1 MAYSEVSDVKI
12 VLMIDA
18 DEDSFDTELGNCIAS
33 ADALVDGLL
42 KKVSLTVPGTVPQLI
57 ADASAYFAAW
67 LFKDR
72 RGPDVEAAAAKLWD
86 QGHKV
91 LDNYIDT
98 EEDVSFLVGTAK
110 DD

>member
-1 MAYSEVSDVKI
+1 MAYSTVAAVKI
-12 VLMIDA
+12 VLLIAA
-18 DEDSFDTELGNCIAS
+18 DEDSFDTELEACIAS

-42 KKVSLTVPGTVPQLI
+42 KKVSLNVPDEVPQLI
-57 ADASAYFAAW
+57 EDASAYFAAW

-86 QGHKV
+86 QAHKF

-98 EEDVSFLVGTAK
+98 EEDVAFLVGTA
-110 DD
+110 DDE

>member
-1 MAYSEVSDVKI
+1 MAYSTVADVKL
-12 VLMIDA
+12 VLLIAAA
-18 DEDSFDTELGNCIAS
+18 DVTHDTAIGSCIAS

-42 KKVSLTVPGTVPQLI
+42 KKVSLTVPAEVPQLI

-72 RGPDVEAAAAKLWD
+72 RGPDVEAVAAKLWD
-86 QGHKV
+86 QAHKF

-98 EEDVSFLVGTAK
+98 EEDVSFLVGTAS

>member
-1 MAYSEVSDVKI
+1 MAYSTVVYVKS
-12 VLMIDA
+12 VLLIA
-18 DEDSFDTELGNCIAS
+18 TDEDSYDTELGNCIAS

-42 KKVSLTVPGTVPQLI
+42 KKVNLTVPVEVPQLI

-72 RGPDVEAAAAKLWD
+72 RGPDAEAAAAKLWE
-86 QGHKV
+86 QAHKF

-98 EEDVSFLVGTAK
+98 EEVIAFLVGTAE

>member
-1 MAYSEVSDVKI
+1 MAYSTVASVKV
-12 VLMIDA
+12 VLNILA
-18 DEDSFDTELGNCIAS
+18 TVETFDTELEACIAS

-42 KKVSLTVPGTVPQLI
+42 KKVGLTVPGTVPQLI

-72 RGPDVEAAAAKLWD
+72 RGPDVEAAATKLWD
-86 QGHKV
+86 QGHKF

>member
-1 MAYSEVSDVKI
+1 MAYSTVADVKA
-12 VLMIDA
+12 VLLIDA
-18 DEDSFDTELGNCIAS
+18 DDDSFDTEIGECIAS

-57 ADASAYFAAW
+57 EDASAYFAAW

-72 RGPDVEAAAAKLWD
+72 RGPDIEAVAAKLWD
-86 QGHKV
+86 QAHKF

-98 EEDVSFLVGTAK
+98 EEDVVFLVGTAS

>member
-1 MAYSEVSDVKI
+1 MAYSTVAEVKLVLLIAAADVTH
-12 VLMIDA
+12 
-18 DEDSFDTELGNCIAS
+18 DTELGTCVAS
-33 ADALVDGLL
+33 ADALIDGLL

-72 RGPDVEAAAAKLWD
+72 RGPDVEAVAAKLWD
-86 QGHKV
+86 QAHKF

-98 EEDVSFLVGTAK
+98 EEDVAFLVGTAK

>member
-1 MAYSEVSDVKI
+1 MAYSTVADVKI
-12 VLMIDA
+12 VLLIAED
-18 DEDSFDTELGNCIAS
+18 DDSFDTELGSCIAS

-42 KKVSLTVPGTVPQLI
+42 KKVGLTVPGTVPQLVE
-57 ADASAYFAAW
+57 DASAYFAAW

-72 RGPDVEAAAAKLWD
+72 RGPDVEAVAAKLWE
-86 QGHKV
+86 QAHKF

-98 EEDVSFLVGTAK
+98 EEEISFVVGTAR

>member
-1 MAYSEVSDVKI
+1 MAYSTVADVKI
-12 VLMIDA
+12 VLLIA
-18 DEDSFDTELGNCIAS
+18 AAEDSFDTELGSCIAS

-72 RGPDVEAAAAKLWD
+72 RGPDVEAVAAKLWD
-86 QGHKV
+86 QAHKF

-98 EEDVSFLVGTAK
+98 EEDVAFLVGTAE

>member
-1 MAYSEVSDVKI
+1 MAYSTVAEVKLVLLIAAADVTH
-12 VLMIDA
+12 
-18 DEDSFDTELGNCIAS
+18 DTELGTCIAS

-42 KKVSLTVPGTVPQLI
+42 KKVSLTVPAEVPQLI

-72 RGPDVEAAAAKLWD
+72 RGPDVEAIAAKLWD
-86 QGHKV
+86 QGHKF

-98 EEDVSFLVGTAK
+98 EEDVAFLVGTAK

>member
-1 MAYSEVSDVKI
+1 MAYSEVADVKL
-12 VLMIDA
+12 VLLIAAA
-18 DEDSFDTELGNCIAS
+18 DVTHDIELGSCIAS
-33 ADALVDGLL
+33 ADALIDGLL

-72 RGPDVEAAAAKLWD
+72 RGPDVDAIAAKLWD
-86 QGHKV
+86 QGHKF
-91 LDNYIDT
+91 LDNYIET
-98 EEDVSFLVGTAK
+98 EEDVAFVVGTSK

>member
-1 MAYSEVSDVKI
+1 MAYSEVSDVKL
-12 VLMIDA
+12 VLLIDV
-18 DEDSFDTELGNCIAS
+18 DEDSFDTELGSCIAS

-42 KKVSLTVPGTVPQLI
+42 KKVSLTVPDEVPQLV

-86 QGHKV
+86 QAHKF
-91 LDNYIDT
+91 LDNYIDS
-98 EEDVSFLVGTAK
+98 EDEISFLVGTSE
-110 DD
+110 DE

>member
-1 MAYSEVSDVKI
+1 MAYSEVADVKL
-12 VLMIDA
+12 VLLIAAA
-18 DEDSFDTELGNCIAS
+18 DVTHDTELGSCIAS
-33 ADALVDGLL
+33 ADAMIDGLL

-72 RGPDVEAAAAKLWD
+72 RGPDVDAIAAKLWD
-86 QGHKV
+86 QAHKF
-91 LDNYIDT
+91 LDNYIET
-98 EEDVSFLVGTAK
+98 EEDVAFVVGTSK